1 MAEGARTQ
9 TERRRERPG
18 MMLTTVWRLLERR
31 QKVRLVAL
39 QFLFVL
45 MALGTVSGI
54 AAILPFFTVLAD
66 PASMGRSRLLSFLH
80 QHLGLPAGGGVHLAV
95 ALGVA
100 FIALVALANVV
111 NLAGA
116 LLMNRFA
123 FETGN
128 AFNIELFES
137 YLSRDYD
144 FHLRTHSATLTSRLL
159 NETGRVTTGV
169 LQSGLML
176 AANLVTVA
184 VIVGSMVLIDPVIA
198 TIALAALGTTYTAI
212 YLSARGKLLRNG
224 VEESGHYAERTR
236 IVRES
241 LGAVKEILLWRAQP
255 HFTARFA
262 ASCRSISRNALS
274 TLTISQTPRYALEL
288 ATVCALVGSAL
299 YLGGGPQRHGPWIAA
314 LSFMGLAVYRL
325 LPALQQAFTALV
337 RIRADRPALES
348 IAADLREA
356 RARPHLARSAAI
368 DAAWGGR
375 PRHEILID
383 TVTFR
388 YAPQA
393 APAIAGLTMRI
404 PAGAVVGF
412 VGDNGSGKTTL
423 LDILAGLLS
432 PESGVV
438 SVDGVRIDAATR
450 SAWQS
455 TIAYVPQEVFLLD
468 ATLEEN
474 IALGAALGAENREWL
489 RRAMVLARLEECAG
503 SLSQTGRHRVG
514 ERGTRLS
521 GGQRQ
526 RVAIA
531 RALYR
536 EASLLIMDEATSELD
551 EAAEQGII
559 DALEA
564 LRAGRTV
571 ILTGHRLSSLKHCDV
586 IFELEGGRLARS
598 WTYEALQASPG
609 LRQRRGRGVRGAS

>member
-1 MAEGARTQ
+1 
-9 TERRRERPG
+9 
-18 MMLTTVWRLLERR
+18 MMLLTVWRLLERR
-31 QKVRLVAL
+31 RKAQLLGL
-39 QFLFVL
+39 QVLSVL
-45 MALGTVSGI
+45 MAVGTVTGI
-54 AAILPFFTVLAD
+54 AAVLPFFTVLAD
-66 PASMGRSRLLSFLH
+66 PASMGSSRLLTFLH
-80 QHLGLPAGGGVHLAV
+80 RHFGLPGLGGGGLRLAV

-100 FIALVALANVV
+100 FIALVALANLV

-128 AFNIELFES
+128 AFGIELFES

-144 FHLRTHSATLTSRLL
+144 FHLRTHSATLTARLL
-159 NETGRVTTGV
+159 HETGRVTVGV

-176 AANLVTVA
+176 ATNLVTIA
-184 VIVGSMVLIDPVIA
+184 LIVGSMVLIDPVIA
-198 TIALAALGTTYTAI
+198 TIALAALGTTYAAI
-212 YLSARGKLLRNG
+212 YLAARGKLLRNG
-224 VEESGHYAERTR
+224 VAESAHYAERTR
-236 IVRES
+236 IVSES

-255 HFTARFA
+255 LFAARFA
-262 ASCRSISRNALS
+262 ASCRSVSRNALS
-274 TLTISQTPRYALEL
+274 TLAISQTPRYALEL

-299 YLGGGPQRHGPWIAA
+299 YLGGGPERRGPWIAA

-356 RARPHLARSAAI
+356 RARPRLVRTAAS
-368 DAAWGGR
+368 DASWRGQ
-375 PRHEILID
+375 PRRDILID
-383 TVTFR
+383 NVSFR
-388 YAPQA
+388 YTPDA
-393 APAIAGLTMRI
+393 AAVIAGLTLRI
-404 PAGAVVGF
+404 PAGAMVGL

-423 LDILAGLLS
+423 LDILTGLLI
-432 PESGVV
+432 PQSGVV
-438 SVDGVRIDAATR
+438 AVDGVPLDDASR
-450 SAWQS
+450 GAWQA
-455 TIAYVPQEVFLLD
+455 TIAYVPQEVLLLD

-474 IALGAALGAENREWL
+474 IALGAALGAEDRERL
-489 RRAMVLARLEECAG
+489 RSAMALARLEECAALAG
-503 SLSQTGRHRVG
+503 GADRLG
-514 ERGTRLS
+514 ERGARLS

-536 EASLLIMDEATSELD
+536 EASVLIMDEATSELD

-586 IFELEGGRLARS
+586 IFELEAGKLVRS
-598 WTYEALQASPG
+598 WTYEALQAAPG

>member
-1 MAEGARTQ
+1 
-9 TERRRERPG
+9 
-18 MMLTTVWRLLERR
+18 MMLLTVWRLLERR
-31 QKVRLVAL
+31 RQAQLLGL
-39 QFLFVL
+39 QLLSVL
-45 MALGTVSGI
+45 MAVGTVTGI
-54 AAILPFFTVLAD
+54 AAVLPFFTVLAD
-66 PASMGRSRLLSFLH
+66 PASMGSSRLLTFLH
-80 QHLGLPAGGGVHLAV
+80 RHFGLPGVAGGGLRVAV

-100 FIALVALANVV
+100 FIALVALANLV

-128 AFNIELFES
+128 AFGIELFES

-144 FHLRTHSATLTSRLL
+144 FHLRTHSATLTARLL
-159 NETGRVTTGV
+159 HETGRVTVGV

-176 AANLVTVA
+176 ATNLVTIA
-184 VIVGSMVLIDPVIA
+184 LIVGSMVLLDPVIA
-198 TIALAALGTTYTAI
+198 TIALAALGTTYAAI
-212 YLSARGKLLRNG
+212 YLAARGKLLRNG
-224 VEESGHYAERTR
+224 VAESAHYAERTR
-236 IVRES
+236 IVSES

-255 HFTARFA
+255 LFTARFA
-262 ASCRSISRNALS
+262 ASCRSVSRTALS
-274 TLTISQTPRYALEL
+274 TLAISQTPRYALEL

-299 YLGGGPQRHGPWIAA
+299 YLGGGPERRGPWIAA

-356 RARPHLARSAAI
+356 RARPRLVRTAAS
-368 DAAWGGR
+368 DASWRGR
-375 PRHEILID
+375 PRRDILID
-383 TVTFR
+383 NVSFR
-388 YAPQA
+388 HTPDA
-393 APAIAGLTMRI
+393 AAVIAGLTLRI
-404 PAGAVVGF
+404 PAGAMVGL

-423 LDILAGLLS
+423 LDILTGLLI
-432 PESGVV
+432 PQSGVV
-438 SVDGVRIDAATR
+438 AVDGVPLDAASR
-450 SAWQS
+450 GAWQA
-455 TIAYVPQEVFLLD
+455 TIAYVPQQVLLLD

-474 IALGAALGAENREWL
+474 IALGAALGAEDRERL
-489 RRAMVLARLEECAG
+489 RSAMALARLEECAARAG
-503 SLSQTGRHRVG
+503 GADRLG
-514 ERGTRLS
+514 ERGARLS

-536 EASLLIMDEATSELD
+536 EASVLIMDEATSELD

-586 IFELEGGRLARS
+586 IFELEAGKLVRS
-598 WTYEALQASPG
+598 WTYAALQAAPPG

>member
-1 MAEGARTQ
+1 
-9 TERRRERPG
+9 
-18 MMLTTVWRLLERR
+18 MMLTTVWRLLGRR
-31 QKVRLVAL
+31 QKAQLLAL
-39 QFLFVL
+39 QALSLL
-45 MALGTVSGI
+45 MALGTVTGI
-54 AAILPFFTVLAD
+54 AAVLPFFTVLAD
-66 PASMGRSRLLSFLH
+66 PASMERSRLLSFLH
-80 QHLGLPAGGGVHLAV
+80 QHLGLPAAGGGARVAV

-100 FIALVALANVV
+100 FIALVALANLV
-111 NLAGA
+111 NLAGT

-128 AFNIELFES
+128 ALGIELFES

-144 FHLRTHSATLTSRLL
+144 FHLRTHSATLTARLL
-159 NETGRVTTGV
+159 HETGRVTTGI
-169 LQSGLML
+169 LQSGLLL
-176 AANLVTVA
+176 AVNLVTVA
-184 VIVGSMVLIDPVIA
+184 LIVGSMVLIDPVIA
-198 TIALAALGTTYTAI
+198 TIALAALGTTYAAI
-212 YLSARGKLLRNG
+212 YLAARGRLLRNG
-224 VEESGHYAERTR
+224 VEESTHYAERTR
-236 IVRES
+236 IVGES

-255 HFTARFA
+255 LFAARFA

-274 TLTISQTPRYALEL
+274 TLAIAQTPRNALEL

-299 YLGGGPQRHGPWIAA
+299 YLGGGRERHGPWIAA

-348 IAADLREA
+348 VAADLREA
-356 RARPHLARSAAI
+356 RARPRVARSAAI
-368 DAAWGGR
+368 DAAWRGR
-375 PRHEILID
+375 PRREIVID
-383 TVTFR
+383 SVSFR
-388 YAPQA
+388 YAPEA
-393 APAIAGLTMRI
+393 AVAVTGLTLRI
-404 PAGAVVGF
+404 PAGAMVGL

-423 LDILAGLLS
+423 LDILTGLLV
-432 PESGVV
+432 PEAGAVV
-438 SVDGVRIDAATR
+438 VDGVRIDATSR

-455 TIAYVPQEVFLLD
+455 TIAYVPQQVLLLD

-474 IALGAALGAENREWL
+474 IALGAVRGAENGERL
-489 RRAMVLARLEECAG
+489 RSAMTLARLEDCATA
-503 SLSQTGRHRVG
+503 LSASGRQRLG

-521 GGQRQ
+521 GGERQ

-536 EASLLIMDEATSELD
+536 EASVLIMDEATSELD

-559 DALEA
+559 DALQA

-609 LRQRRGRGVRGAS
+609 LRRRRGRGVRGAS